1 LIKTLKYKTP
11 GFSPPFL
18 NLHRLTVYS
27 VASAALG
34 CSVIITSL
42 VTTPARLSGATD
54 FPAFYNAGRI
64 ARQAPAR
71 LYDRELQIRMFSD
84 VAPLIDPQLTPLFA
98 YTPFFSLL
106 FAPLSVLPYPI
117 AFLCWVLMCGGML
130 IAGIALVWR
139 VADLPKRYFRNAA
152 IIAVCFLPFY
162 AWCLFMGQTTA
173 FGLFT
178 LAAAIYLENRD
189 PPLASGFVLSLLLYK
204 PPLLILLIPMLVITK
219 RWSTLIGFAI
229 GGFVLGVISLSLI
242 GTSGVPAY
250 IEMTRGFANKKVGLA
265 GLTHIEVDAYS
276 FFVNLTAGRGRPA
289 LALFIILI
297 ATVGYWLVKSWRSN
311 PGGSWITAITWSIVL
326 NYYVLLYDSALVILS
341 VILLIGSLRGN
352 VPRTLFWL
360 LIVLFI
366 TPWFHAPMAR
376 VWGVQMMTLALISF
390 GGYQLLILTRSAS
403 RQRADR

>member
-1 LIKTLKYKTP
+1 
-11 GFSPPFL
+11 
-18 NLHRLTVYS
+18 
-27 VASAALG
+27 
-34 CSVIITSL
+34 
-42 VTTPARLSGATD
+42 
-54 FPAFYNAGRI
+54 
-64 ARQAPAR
+64 
-71 LYDRELQIRMFSD
+71 
-84 VAPLIDPQLTPLFA
+84 
-98 YTPFFSLL
+98 
-106 FAPLSVLPYPI
+106 
-117 AFLCWVLMCGGML
+117 
-130 IAGIALVWR
+130 
-139 VADLPKRYFRNAA
+139 
-152 IIAVCFLPFY
+152 
-162 AWCLFMGQTTA
+162 MGQTTA

-189 PPLASGFVLSLLLYK
+189 RPLASGFVLSLLLYK

-403 RQRADR
+403 RQTK